1 MGKAT
6 RRTRGL
12 IFIAAMLALVLCTA
26 SPAHAGSLK
35 RGAKGPRVAFVQ
47 KVLGLHVDRIYGK
60 HTKRAVKRFQRC
72 HGLTADGIVGP
83 ATWSALKRARG
94 GSSGGGR
101 GGRGTVRALQRALG
115 IAADGV
121 FGPGT
126 YAAVKRFQ
134 RGKGLTADGVVGPAT
149 WAALGRTGITAVLKR
164 RRSSGGAGGGLPITV
179 RRVIAAGNRIAHPPY
194 KYGGG
199 HGSFS
204 DSGYDCSGSVSY
216 ALHGGGLLEHSE
228 GLRRVHVLRRGRPGP
243 AHHDLRQPRPR
254 VHGRP
259 RPPLRHDR
267 RQRRLALAVGAALVS
282 GLHRAASSWSLTSI
296 ADARALFDP
305 EGTYLNTAS
314 YGLPPRPAWDAL
326 QSALDEWR
334 TGARAG
340 RAGARTP
347 TAPARRSRAL
357 VGTSSRRASRS
368 APPSRA
374 SSGSWPRRCRRAR
387 A

>member
-1 MGKAT
+1 VGRAT

-12 IFIAAMLALVLCTA
+12 ISIAALVVLVLCTA

-60 HTKRAVKRFQRC
+60 HTKRAVKRFQRS

-94 GSSGGGR
+94 RSSTGSR
-101 GGRGTVRALQRALG
+101 AGRGTVRALQRALG

-134 RGKGLTADGVVGPAT
+134 RGKGLTADGIVGPAT

-164 RRSSGGAGGGLPITV
+164 RLSGGGGGSGLPITV
-179 RRVIAAGNRIAHPPY
+179 RRVIAAGNRIAHTPY

-216 ALHGGGLLEHSE
+216 ALHGGGLLSVPKDSGEFMSWGSPGKGRHITIYANP
-228 GLRRVHVLRRGRPGP
+228 GHVYMV
-243 AHHDLRQPRPR
+243 
-254 VHGRP
+254 VHGR
-259 RPPLRHDR
+259 R
-267 RQRRLALAVGAALVS
+267 
-282 GLHRAASSWSLTSI
+282 
-296 ADARALFDP
+296 FD
-305 EGTYLNTAS
+305 T
-314 YGLPPRPAWDAL
+314 
-326 QSALDEWR
+326 
-334 TGARAG
+334 TGASGGSRWQWEQRSSAG
-340 RAGARTP
+340 YTVRH
-347 TAPARRSRAL
+347 
-357 VGTSSRRASRS
+357 
-368 APPSRA
+368 PP
-374 SSGSWPRRCRRAR
+374 GL
-387 A
+387 